1 MKIINSRISA
11 NFTCICHLCKK
22 LGEQKRAFQICTDFC
37 GFSSWVC
44 KTRKYHLKPS
54 RSSWDHVQ
62 KITWFTLELAN
73 HFPFSHLRAV
83 KKEVHSLKVYLER
96 LKLLFNFKICTML
109 SPCPNTANVDELMCE
124 IQEAVL
130 WKEKFVL
137 TLAVVR
143 INQRL
148 HPVKEQSLCLMEV
161 LLKKHKIHSDSWLGV
176 WCIL

>member
-1 MKIINSRISA
+1 
-11 NFTCICHLCKK
+11 
-22 LGEQKRAFQICTDFC
+22 
-37 GFSSWVC
+37 
-44 KTRKYHLKPS
+44 
-54 RSSWDHVQ
+54 
-62 KITWFTLELAN
+62 
-73 HFPFSHLRAV
+73 
-83 KKEVHSLKVYLER
+83 
-96 LKLLFNFKICTML
+96 ML

-161 LLKKHKIHSDSWLGV
+161 LLKKHKIHSDS
-176 WCIL
+176 